1 MTPVDNERMGLPSG
15 SGAERWTTC
24 HGSHL
29 AEQGQPDQQTDDAA
43 EGEMLHA
50 VMAGLE
56 AHQLTDDQQ
65 WCIDFCRQTRG
76 KLESEL
82 LQEVTDDPIIEE
94 RLWLRDADLE
104 PVASCRVDYSIG
116 VRNATGGEPAMLA
129 LDWKFGRRGATSAD
143 TNGQLRFTAAV
154 LWQEFQPD
162 VVYVGIVAPRA
173 EGERVTVAKFT
184 GEQCTAAHREMV
196 AAAKRAMLPGQPRN
210 PSPKAC
216 HYCKAR
222 GTSACPESIA
232 SATALSIVPGAELSC
247 EVLATL
253 LDRCD
258 MADRVIDSIR
268 SAAKRRIEAGGVI
281 PGWRLKPGAT
291 SKKVAAQDAWA
302 KIGQQIGGAA
312 FAECCNVSIPSLA
325 SAWRAQTG
333 AKSDKAAR
341 EDLERLLGDAV
352 TTKQNAASLS
362 KEAA

>member
-1 MTPVDNERMGLPSG
+1 MTPVDNERAGLPSG

-24 HGSHL
+24 PGSHQ

-50 VMAGLE
+50 VMADVPLS
-56 AHQLTDDQQ
+56 AVALSDDQQ
-65 WCIDFCRQTRG
+65 WCIDFCRQTRDR
-76 KLESEL
+76 LMVEL
-82 LQEVTDDPIIEE
+82 LGPSDSPPIQLMEE
-94 RLWLRDADLE
+94 RLWIRDADLE
-104 PVASCRVDYSIG
+104 PVASCRVDFAAQNG
-116 VRNATGGEPAMLA
+116 ATMLA
-129 LDWKFGRRGATSAD
+129 LDWKMGRRGADAAEV
-143 TNGQLRFTAAV
+143 NAQLRFTAAV
-154 LWQEFQPD
+154 LGQEFCPNI
-162 VVYVGIVAPRA
+162 VYVGIVAPRA

-184 GEQCTAAHREMV
+184 AAQCAAAHAEMV

-216 HYCKAR
+216 HHCRAR

-232 SATALSIVPGAELSC
+232 AATALSIVPGAELSC

-258 MADRVIDSIR
+258 MADRVIDAIR
-268 SAAKRRIEAGGVI
+268 AEGKRRIEAGVI
-281 PGWRLKPGAT
+281 VPGWRLKPGNT
-291 SKKVAAQDAWA
+291 IKKVSAQAAWA
-302 KIGQQIGGAA
+302 MIGQQIGGAA
-312 FAECCNVSIPSLA
+312 FAEACNVSLPSLA

-352 TTKQNAASLS
+352 TEKQNAPSLS
-362 KEAA
+362 KAAA